1 MHPRVHDLFL
11 CHTQALTGQ
20 IMQLVA
26 CNALHGAEARFCRW
40 LLMFR
45 ERAAGE
51 VLPSTD
57 EYLSEMLSVQ
67 RPTVTLIART
77 LQAAGLIRYRR
88 PCWRRAASAMVP
100 SAPITKGCS
109 RTALPVLFTNGQ
121 TGSVRRG
128 KAAAAGWPLGI

>member
-51 VLPSTD
+51 VLPLTH

-88 PCWRRAASAMVP
+88 GLVEVRDRGGLLETSCECYGAIRANYE
-100 SAPITKGCS
+100 
-109 RTALPVLFTNGQ
+109 RLLPNCFAV
-121 TGSVRRG
+121 SVHELTDGEREEG
-128 KAAAAGWPLGI
+128 